1 MFYKQETHMIDGP
14 TFAEVLKWLATVI
27 PGGVSPSNRFLLVL
41 DGHASRLD
49 PDALDVAIEL
59 GFVLLLFPG
68 QCTHFLQPWDQLF
81 GYMKGIYERLV
92 NLYHISWASEDGEFV
107 FDKPRWLG
115 IIDAALAEMM
125 RKRPNCFK
133 DALKKTCMWPFD
145 REKFDALVESQ
156 LGKEVPEDDD
166 DPAPDST
173 DAPLTEKQK
182 AQLDELLRVEK
193 IISKIKKGPAQFNR
207 QLVRIEHQV
216 TKPAVVE
223 ALRAKRQAK
232 EAKEAGVVAKRE
244 ERAANKLRKEVEK
257 KKKPKGLNKAQ
268 KRARY

>member
-1 MFYKQETHMIDGP
+1 M
-14 TFAEVLKWLATVI
+14 
-27 PGGVSPSNRFLLVL
+27 
-41 DGHASRLD
+41 
-49 PDALDVAIEL
+49 
-59 GFVLLLFPG
+59 
-68 QCTHFLQPWDQLF
+68 
-81 GYMKGIYERLV
+81 
-92 NLYHISWASEDGEFV
+92 
-107 FDKPRWLG
+107 
-115 IIDAALAEMM
+115 
-125 RKRPNCFK
+125 
-133 DALKKTCMWPFD
+133 
-145 REKFDALVESQ
+145 ESQ

-182 AQLDELLRVEK
+182 AQHDELLRVEK